1 MDDKTKAIIRAKLE
15 KWSGEVIDKDK
26 LSELRDEVYK
36 KTRKNKFA
44 PFSNFKKWIKLVR
57 KDMHAEAKKAGKSV
71 IREHATK
78 IEHEQ
83 KGAEPEARIMSL
95 SSKVER
101 SLNDLKEETQQLME
115 VPMPKPTII
124 FDKVYL
130 QSIQYEIANI
140 RSMMERINKQLDKL
154 EKQLSSRKED

>member
-1 MDDKTKAIIRAKLE
+1 MDDKTKSIIRAKLE
-15 KWSGEVIDKDK
+15 KWSGEVIDKGK

-44 PFSNFKKWIKLVR
+44 PFSNFKKWIKIVR
-57 KDMHAEAKKAGKSV
+57 KEMHAEAKKAGKSV
-71 IREHATK
+71 VREHATK
-78 IEHEQ
+78 IEHEP
-83 KGAEPEARIMSL
+83 KAEQAEAKIMQL
-95 SSKVER
+95 TSKVER
-101 SLNDLKEETQQLME
+101 SLNELKEEATQLQE

-154 EKQLSSRKED
+154 EKQLSSKKED